1 MRFLFRRD
9 YYKTRRPGVKSTKL
23 LTPTMNRLYRPIYAQ
38 SSSNP
43 FRPKVHGLMLFSS
56 LRRVQACHRQQ
67 HKDSPTSHDEAAITP
82 PSTYKPSQLQFWTH
96 RPTWKRAGINTLR
109 CLIGCT
115 TGDFSAMWLLQTFY
129 PELGMGAIM
138 ATSSKQSL
146 DTWLLFALA
155 LVLKNI

>member
-1 MRFLFRRD
+1 M
-9 YYKTRRPGVKSTKL
+9 SSKL
-23 LTPTMNRLYRPIYAQ
+23 LTPTMNRLYRPIHAQ
-38 SSSNP
+38 SLSIP
-43 FRPKVHGLMLFSS
+43 FRHRAHGLMLFSS
-56 LRRVQACHRQQ
+56 LRRVQACHQQQ
-67 HKDSPTSHDEAAITP
+67 HKDSFSHDENCHDKNTTIKS
-82 PSTYKPSQLQFWTH
+82 PSAYKPSQLQFWTH

-129 PELGMGAIM
+129 PEVGMGAIM